1 MPSIPKTVRDRL
13 STIFTELQSLQFS
26 VDNSPFQRRIFVP
39 LPNQHVLSRIMQS
52 QLESLQIHGVVFST
66 SPILALIDEQFLD
79 GGKSSTDD
87 PSRWALINA
96 LLASTMLC
104 KVTNEYPEAYTR
116 PVWGLFKNAF
126 ALFPELMI
134 QKPTLQTCE
143 ALIAM
148 VFFMQG
154 HADARTM
161 VQLIT
166 ALSRIVQELGLGKQ
180 VRSAKLAADEATRVK
195 HILWATYIFTA
206 DVADSLGLPPLLGRR
221 DVIIDKTWIFEDD
234 PEVQGISVGQSD
246 RETPDVLRCRA
257 TLAAIQ
263 LQIHEDICEASLHD
277 DNTLD
282 AIQTVTHLDEI
293 LQGWRSSND
302 AIIRR
307 RPQGSDESALLPWI
321 LVNFIYTTCQIKIS
335 TALSHLA
342 ARGQLANKAGLAAT
356 SVREL
361 RRKQKE
367 YRTDYTRK
375 ARSIIDML
383 DAMPTHPFFQIW

>member
-1 MPSIPKTVRDRL
+1 
-13 STIFTELQSLQFS
+13 
-26 VDNSPFQRRIFVP
+26 
-39 LPNQHVLSRIMQS
+39 MQS

-79 GGKSSTDD
+79 GGKSSTND

-166 ALSRIVQELGLGKQ
+166 ALSRIVQELGLGRQ

-234 PEVQGISVGQSD
+234 PEVQGISVGQND
-246 RETPDVLRCRA
+246 TETPDVLRCRA

-293 LQGWRSSND
+293 L
-302 AIIRR
+302 
-307 RPQGSDESALLPWI
+307 
-321 LVNFIYTTCQIKIS
+321 
-335 TALSHLA
+335 
-342 ARGQLANKAGLAAT
+342 
-356 SVREL
+356 
-361 RRKQKE
+361 
-367 YRTDYTRK
+367 
-375 ARSIIDML
+375 
-383 DAMPTHPFFQIW
+383 